1 MILHFCPV
9 ATLPENTRPKAE
21 NLPSSDVGTILDT
34 YIMRGASGS
43 QFLMPT
49 QATSSGGPSYSI
61 SALYFCAVTGEGKWM
76 TIIWNIASPAGSQ
89 FLITHFIKGLPSI
102 SFSSCFRTSLTS
114 LPSAVVSLPSSLS
127 TWSFLKF
134 MMASRTYMLNDL
146 LLSSSLVFAHFLVFG
161 LKKFSPHSFFI
172 ILSTSTPNLEAYIS
186 ANCFRVKAQPCRPE
200 PNPTEA
206 LLTSTLTTPM
216 GPSSSA

>member
-21 NLPSSDVGTILDT
+21 NLPLSDVGTILDT
-34 YIMRGASGS
+34 YIMKGASGS

-114 LPSAVVSLPSSLS
+114 LPSVPHHALHQRLALHLLLLVLQDVLNQLAVSSS
-127 TWSFLKF
+127 
-134 MMASRTYMLNDL
+134 SRT
-146 LLSSSLVFAHFLVFG
+146 SSKACPP
-161 LKKFSPHSFFI
+161 SPSPRA
-172 ILSTSTPNLEAYIS
+172 SG
-186 ANCFRVKAQPCRPE
+186 RP
-200 PNPTEA
+200 
-206 LLTSTLTTPM
+206 
-216 GPSSSA
+216 